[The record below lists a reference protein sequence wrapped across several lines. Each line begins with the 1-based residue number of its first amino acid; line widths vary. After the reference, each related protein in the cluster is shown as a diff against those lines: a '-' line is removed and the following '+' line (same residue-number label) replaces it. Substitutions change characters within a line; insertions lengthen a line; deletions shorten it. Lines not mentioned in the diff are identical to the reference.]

1 MNTLRFSTRQ
11 QMRTFV
17 KRVNLCTGKKLYK
30 STSGKDGCGSWLA
43 HKAIKTNTLQAPA
56 KPAKVQSFA
65 FNAHGSAIVVT
76 HKRSIAARMALIS

>member
-17 KRVNLCTGKKLYK
+17 KRVNLCTGKKLFK

-43 HKAIKTNTLQAPA
+43 LKTAKTNTLQAPS
-56 KPAKVQSFA
+56 KPAKVQSLA
-65 FNAHGSAIVVT
+65 FNVHGSAVVVT
-76 HKRSIAARMALIS
+76 YKRSVAARMALIA